1 MKTFR
6 VQLDC
11 GCCYANVQFKSRK
24 SADKVIVKAGLGNG
38 RTLVDDAGQVVE
50 GVDTF
55 YGIIEEDES
64 TENPLGRL
72 FNQTFG
78 GENE

>member
-1 MKTFR
+1 MKTFK

-11 GCCYANVQFKSRK
+11 GCCFEEVQFETRELAEYTLRK
-24 SADKVIVKAGLGNG
+24 AQLGNG
-38 RTLVDDAGQVVE
+38 KTITDSCGKVVE

-55 YGIIEEDES
+55 YGIMEENES

-72 FNQTFG
+72 LANFG
-78 GENE
+78 G

>member
-1 MKTFR
+1 MVTFR

-11 GCCYANVQFKSRK
+11 GCCYADVQFENRE
-24 SADKVIVKAGLGNG
+24 SANRAIAKAGIGNG
-38 RTLVDDAGQVVE
+38 MTLVDDAGQVVE

-55 YGIIEEDES
+55 YGIIEEGES

-72 FNQTFG
+72 LANFG
-78 GENE
+78 G